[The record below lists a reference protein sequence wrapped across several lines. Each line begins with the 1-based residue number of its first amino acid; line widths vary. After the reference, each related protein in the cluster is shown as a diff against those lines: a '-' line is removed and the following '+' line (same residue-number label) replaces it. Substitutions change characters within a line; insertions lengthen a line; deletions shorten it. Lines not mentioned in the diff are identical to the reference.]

1 MDPLSNLQKAHK
13 NEHLRLHLMLHLKLR
28 LRVHLRLRVSCVCI
42 ALFGAP
48 NNTQKCKKSSALKD
62 ACHGGINVTFE
73 GTS

>member
-1 MDPLSNLQKAHK
+1 
-13 NEHLRLHLMLHLKLR
+13 MLHLKLR

-48 NNTQKCKKSSALKD
+48 NNAQKCKKSSALKD